1 LALIGAQVLAC
12 ATAKDTAGQSA
23 PTVAADSQKAEVTK
37 QSLTDLTLSEQ
48 VVLQNSAATK
58 AHANSAHWELVVDG
72 NVVASGD
79 QTLDVDLPPGAST
92 EVTLVGSGSYAHNI
106 DEVQT
111 LAAHRGGIPVSLRG
125 TLSVTTGAEGGPTT
139 LDFAKAS
146 FLREPRVPQVVMHD
160 VGASHYDDGHVNLSF
175 EMAIDNPNPFPV
187 DVASF
192 KYRIEVNGHL
202 IDESTVGQN
211 AQVPPSAKKVFE
223 VTSSLDEKGF
233 PGLDDIYK
241 KNSMAYSLTGEL
253 DFGLAKADIKLES
266 PINFSR

>member
-1 LALIGAQVLAC
+1 MGTWLRRAIRLWMW
-12 ATAKDTAGQSA
+12 T
-23 PTVAADSQKAEVTK
+23 
-37 QSLTDLTLSEQ
+37 SLP
-48 VVLQNSAATK
+48 
-58 AHANSAHWELVVDG
+58 G
-72 NVVASGD
+72 R
-79 QTLDVDLPPGAST
+79 PPRSRS
-92 EVTLVGSGSYAHNI
+92 VGSGSYAH
-106 DEVQT
+106 DST
-111 LAAHRGGIPVSLRG
+111 RFSAGGAPANPVSLRG

-146 FLREPRVPQVVMHD
+146 FLASRAATFTVVMHD